1 VLVVPADVSTPEKV
15 TLVPTIVGV
24 LVVTTGNTTEQD
36 GVVNVT
42 ELGATVVPALFVAR
56 AV

>member
-1 VLVVPADVSTPEKV
+1 MLVVPADVSTPEKV
-15 TLVPTIVGV
+15 TLVPAIVGV
-24 LVVTTGNTTEQD
+24 LVVTTGGTTEQD

-42 ELGATVVPALFVAR
+42 LEGAVVVPALFVAR